1 MRCLPDG
8 AFAGWYTEPA
18 IRKWLH
24 LEDFCNGASLMTS
37 LRRVPIFDGHND
49 VLLRLYRRGGT
60 DAPRAFL
67 EGEAKG
73 QLDLPMARQ
82 GGFAG
87 GLFAIFVPSTD
98 GAIGSNAETPS
109 QNVSGGAL
117 LPPAVELMSAQRA
130 VFSMVSLLLRI
141 ERESQARV
149 RVCRNVHDIERGLED
164 GVLAA
169 VLHIEGAEAVDPN
182 FEFLDV
188 LYEVGLRS
196 LGPVWSRSNAF
207 GHGVP
212 FRCPSSPDTGP
223 GLTDLGKELIHACN
237 RLRILIDLSHLN
249 ERGFWDVAAISNAP
263 LVATHSN
270 AHALSPHSRNLTD
283 KQLAAI
289 RETGGVVG
297 VNFATSFLRPDGRQD
312 ADTPTELVAE
322 HLDHIFKHV
331 GEDAVGFGSDFD
343 GAKIPSGI
351 GNAAGLQNLVEVMR
365 KRGFGGPLIEKIC
378 FGNWLRVLGQT
389 WGVSRRGGKTPNGT
403 INR

>member
-1 MRCLPDG
+1 
-8 AFAGWYTEPA
+8 
-18 IRKWLH
+18 
-24 LEDFCNGASLMTS
+24 MTS
-37 LRRVPIFDGHND
+37 PRRVPIFDGHND

-87 GLFAIFVPSTD
+87 GLFAIFVPSTK
-98 GAIGSNAETPS
+98 GAIGSNGETLS
-109 QNVSGGAL
+109 QNVNGDAL
-117 LPPAVELMSAQRA
+117 LPPALELTPAQRA
-130 VFSMVSLLLRI
+130 VFSMMSLLFRI
-141 ERESQARV
+141 ERESQGRV
-149 RVCRNVHDIERGLED
+149 RVCRDVDDIQQGLED
-164 GVLAA
+164 GVLAT
-169 VLHIEGAEAVDPN
+169 VLHIEGAESIDPK

-188 LYEVGLRS
+188 LYEAGLRS

-223 GLTDLGKELIHACN
+223 GLTDLGKELIDACN

-249 ERGFWDVAAISNAP
+249 ERGFWDVAATSNAP

-289 RETGGVVG
+289 RETGGIVG

-312 ADTPTELVAE
+312 ADTPTELVVA
-322 HLDHIFKHV
+322 HLDHILKHV
-331 GEDAVGFGSDFD
+331 GEDGVGFGSDFD
-343 GAKIPSGI
+343 GAKIPAGI

-365 KRGFGGPLIEKIC
+365 KRGFGEPLIEKIC
-378 FGNWLRVLGQT
+378 FRNWLRVLGQT
-389 WGVSRRGGKTPNGT
+389 WGVSRRGSPTPVGT
-403 INR
+403 INC